1 MGAVRGCEIPED
13 LHYNIENNVWVRRED
28 DGTVAVGM
36 TSYAANLAGEIV
48 SYTPKKVGKSVKQ
61 DKSVATVES
70 GKWVGPTKK
79 VGKSVKQDKSV
90 ATVES
95 GKWVGPVKTP
105 VGGEVTETNEA
116 VAGNPG
122 LINKDPYGDGWL
134 VKIKPDDWD
143 GESGDL
149 KTGQDALSG
158 FEAKM
163 EADGFGGC

>member
-1 MGAVRGCEIPED
+1 MGAVRGCDVPED
-13 LHYNIENNVWVRRED
+13 LHYNVENNVWVRRED

-36 TSYAANLAGEIV
+36 TSYAASLAGEIV
-48 SYTPKKVGKSVKQ
+48 SYTPKKPGKSVKQ
-61 DKSVATVES
+61 DKSC
-70 GKWVGPTKK
+70 
-79 VGKSVKQDKSV
+79 

-105 VGGEVTETNEA
+105 VGGEVTETNDA

-122 LINKDPYGDGWL
+122 LINQDPYGDGWL

-149 KTGQDALSG
+149 KTGQDAMAA
-158 FEAKM
+158 FESKM